1 MGGGTAG
8 IIVASRLAENEAH
21 NVLLIEAGPKV
32 SLLHDI
38 PLATSMF
45 QKSTIDWKHQTES
58 QINACLAMNNNV
70 YKIQIIN
77 YFKRNIIS
85 SINHNLLLFISL

>member
-8 IIVASRLAENEAH
+8 IAVAWRLAENDAH

-45 QKSTIDWKHQTES
+45 QKSSIDWQYQTES
-58 QINACLAMNNNV
+58 QSNACFAMKNNV
-70 YKIQIIN
+70 
-77 YFKRNIIS
+77 
-85 SINHNLLLFISL
+85 